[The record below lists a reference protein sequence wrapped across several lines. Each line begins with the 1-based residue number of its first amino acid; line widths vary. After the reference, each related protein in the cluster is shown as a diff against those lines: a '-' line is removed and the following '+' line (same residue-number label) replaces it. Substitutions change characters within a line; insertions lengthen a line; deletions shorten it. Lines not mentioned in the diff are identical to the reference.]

1 MRLERGEI
9 SMDAMTQQLADYALR
24 TDFSSLPPTAVHECK
39 RHLIDTLACA
49 LGAYDEPFC
58 ARTRAFAARY
68 TGTPSARIWGV
79 EQPVSAE
86 MAAYANGVMLRYLDL
101 NDMYRVKSGGH
112 PSDIIAGV
120 IAAAETVQADGPA
133 TIAAI
138 LLGYEIY
145 CGFCEA
151 LDINSMGWDQPVYG
165 VIATALA
172 AGKLLGLDRDG
183 LGNALALALVPN
195 MTLLQTRRGDLSGWK
210 GCAGANACRNA
221 LFAAFLARDGFDGPT
236 AAFEGKFG
244 LTDAI
249 GKFQWPRFGGGDVP
263 FRLTQS
269 HIKRYPVCYHGQGA
283 AEIASGMHA
292 EVDPARITAIE
303 IDTYRVAVEEMASDD
318 TRWAPRSRETADHS
332 LPFVTASA
340 LIDGDV
346 TPRSFTDERLRDERI
361 GRLMQLTK
369 VREESAFSA
378 LHPQRAPT
386 RVRLRYSDG
395 RELVREVQNATGH
408 ARTPLSDAQVEAKF
422 RGLFGSY
429 GPASQCEAALAAL
442 WAFDKVQDV
451 RTVTALL
458 ARRP

>member
-1 MRLERGEI
+1 
-9 SMDAMTQQLADYALR
+9 MDAMTQQLADYALS
-24 TDFSSLPPTAVHECK
+24 TDFRSLPPTAVHECK

-58 ARTRAFAARY
+58 VRTRAFAARY
-68 TGTPSARIWGV
+68 TGVPSARIWGV

-86 MAAYANGVMLRYLDL
+86 MAAFANGVMLRYLDL

-112 PSDIIAGV
+112 PSDIVAGV
-120 IAAAETVQADGPA
+120 LAAAEAQHASGAA
-133 TIAAI
+133 TIDAI

-145 CGFCEA
+145 CGFCET

-172 AGKLLGLDRDG
+172 AGKLLGLDRQG

-195 MTLLQTRRGDLSGWK
+195 MTLLQTRRGELSGWK
-210 GCAGANACRNA
+210 GCAAANACRNG
-221 LFAAFLARDGFDGPT
+221 LFAAFLAREGFDGPT

-244 LTDAI
+244 LTDVI

-263 FRLTQS
+263 HRLPQS

-283 AEIASGMHA
+283 VELAASLHA
-292 EVDPARITAIE
+292 DVDVSRVTAIE
-303 IDTYRVAVEEMASDD
+303 IETYRVAVEEMGSDA

-346 TPRSFTDERLRDERI
+346 TPGSFTAERLADERI
-361 GRLMQLTK
+361 ARLMKSTT
-369 VREESAFSA
+369 VREEPAFSA

-386 RVRLRYSDG
+386 RVRLRYADG
-395 RELVREVQNATGH
+395 KEVVKELQNATGH
-408 ARTPLSDAQVEAKF
+408 ARSPLSDAQVEAKY
-422 RGLFGSY
+422 RGLCAGY
-429 GPASQCEAALAAL
+429 GPQVQREAVLAAL
-442 WAFDKVQDV
+442 WAFDTVPDVQ
-451 RTVTALL
+451 TVTALL
-458 ARRP
+458 ARKPG

>member
-1 MRLERGEI
+1 
-9 SMDAMTQQLADYALR
+9 MDTMTQQLVDYALS
-24 TDFSSLPPTAVHECK
+24 TDFRSLPPTAVHECK

-58 ARTRAFAARY
+58 VRTRAFAQRY
-68 TGTPSARIWGV
+68 SGQPGARIWGDTGY
-79 EQPVSAE
+79 VSAE

-120 IAAAETVQADGPA
+120 LAAAEAMHASGAA
-133 TIAAI
+133 TIDAI
-138 LLGYEIY
+138 LLGYEVY

-172 AGKLLGLDRDG
+172 AGKLLGLDREG

-236 AAFEGKFG
+236 AAFEGQFG

-249 GKFQWPRFGGGDVP
+249 GKFEWPRFASGDVQH
-263 FRLTQS
+263 RLPQS

-283 AEIASGMHA
+283 VELGAGLHA
-292 EVDPARITAIE
+292 EVDAARIAAIE
-303 IDTYRVAVEEMASDD
+303 IETYRVAVHEMANDA

-340 LIDGDV
+340 LLDGDV
-346 TPRSFTDERLRDERI
+346 TPSSFTAERLRDERI
-361 GRLMQLTK
+361 ARLMKVTT
-369 VREESAFSA
+369 VREEPSFSA
-378 LHPQRAPT
+378 SHPQRAPT
-386 RVRLRYSDG
+386 RVRLRYADG
-395 RELVREVQNATGH
+395 KEVVKELQNATGH

-422 RGLFGSY
+422 RGLFSGYGS
-429 GPASQCEAALAAL
+429 PAQCETVLAAL
-442 WAFDKVQDV
+442 WAFDRAQDV
-451 RTVTALL
+451 QSTTALL
-458 ARRP
+458 ARQPN